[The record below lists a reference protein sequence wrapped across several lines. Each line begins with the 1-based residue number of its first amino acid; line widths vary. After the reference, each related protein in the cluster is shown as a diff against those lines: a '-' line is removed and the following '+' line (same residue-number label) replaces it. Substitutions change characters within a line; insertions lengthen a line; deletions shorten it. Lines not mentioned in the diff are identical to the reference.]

1 MNRQVKVRAN
11 KAKSPCEEP
20 CWRRDRCTKPCK
32 DFHNYTSI
40 DSRTKYNRRMREAK
54 SA

>member
-11 KAKSPCEEP
+11 KAKSPCED
-20 CWRRDRCTKPCK
+20 CWRKQRCTSPCK

-40 DSRTKYNRRMREAK
+40 DSRTKYNRMKREAK